1 MQWADPV
8 SLGLVHTVLADRKGA
23 SCVFFVGSY
32 RDNEVKPDHIIFG
45 FYEKL
50 SAFDVPLSTLHLD
63 GIPEDDV
70 NAMISGALGMFP
82 RLCRS
87 LSQLVFRKTNG
98 NPFFVQVSMDVRF
111 CLFGCIF
118 DLY

>member
-63 GIPEDDV
+63 GIPEDDI
-70 NAMISGALGMFP
+70 NAMISGTLGMFP

-111 CLFGCIF
+111 TLFGCIF